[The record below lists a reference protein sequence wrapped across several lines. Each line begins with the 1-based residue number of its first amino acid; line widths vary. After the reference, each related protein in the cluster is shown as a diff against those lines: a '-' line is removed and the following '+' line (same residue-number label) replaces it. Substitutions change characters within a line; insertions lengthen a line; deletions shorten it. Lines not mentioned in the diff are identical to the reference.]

1 MMPSSQIVGFFR
13 LSLLPLFLL
22 FLAPFPA
29 LAHEGH
35 VLDIVSALMEPLA
48 GWDHL
53 LMALMFLGVLALGL
67 RIAIKALGRQR
78 RSNSE
83 DPS

>member
-1 MMPSSQIVGFFR
+1 MMPSSQVIGFFP
-13 LSLLPLFLL
+13 LSLLALFLL
-22 FLAPFPA
+22 LLTPFPA

-35 VLDIVSALMEPLA
+35 VLDLVSALMEPLA

-67 RIAIKALGRQR
+67 RIAIRALGRQR